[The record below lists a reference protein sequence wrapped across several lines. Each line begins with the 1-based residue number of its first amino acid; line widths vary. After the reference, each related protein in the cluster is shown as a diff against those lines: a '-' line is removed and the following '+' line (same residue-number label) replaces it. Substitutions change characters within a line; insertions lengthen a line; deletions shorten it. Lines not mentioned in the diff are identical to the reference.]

1 MSETAEKKE
10 YKTPEIEEIQLHII
24 APTNRGGKKRYEYNP
39 RPIRKKRDFAQ
50 NVILFL
56 ACVGAGFFAGVAM
69 VGAVLLYCLQAGPI

>member
-1 MSETAEKKE
+1 MKEITAKKA
-10 YKTPEIEEIQLHII
+10 EIRVID
-24 APTNRGGKKRYEYNP
+24 PKRTSLVLVRMDP
-39 RPIRKKRDFAQ
+39 RPIRKKRNFAQ